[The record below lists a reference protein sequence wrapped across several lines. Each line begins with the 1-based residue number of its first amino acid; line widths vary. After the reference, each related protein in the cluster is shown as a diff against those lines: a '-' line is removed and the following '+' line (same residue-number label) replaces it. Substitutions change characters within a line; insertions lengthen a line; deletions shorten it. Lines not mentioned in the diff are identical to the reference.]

1 VALATQSFHD
11 LVNVDLTWNSR
22 YPNGDKA
29 ASQSSILAVNVTAF
43 LAANITL
50 QSNQGVAVSINYRT
64 FLTGTSAAT
73 ATITVNAINSAL
85 GSWTFDPLDNS
96 LTNTGLVSG
105 SGSLQVVAT
114 DNAGN
119 TASFPVQ
126 LWSILAPIQQNAV
139 KFHGGDF
146 FWFDTLDAST
156 GISRMQTAHSGGLKN
171 NLNVTGY
178 KIYAKLAQLIG
189 PTAGDYSPAQA
200 IIAQI
205 RSVLSGTNKRWVLAI
220 QDRTFGSTGAGG
232 AFTGGTFPT
241 YMINNGWA
249 LISNASTSVGGVAN
263 MFNFG
268 STPALT
274 DYAALLA
281 FLGTQLDSDP
291 QFEMLDYMGETACTP
306 AGPWHTGSSSGP
318 SANFTNAQYRDAVN
332 TLGKAASAAFP
343 HTLVRLQTNFVPS
356 SDTTTFTSW
365 YTTLLPLGNVTFGG
379 PDPPLITAT
388 GYSADAKYWQGQTA
402 PGTDLRGVRA
412 RSGEVQEDGLGT
424 PRIAG
429 GTGTTA
435 AAAVGIIAQGL
446 VGNLKTDHMFWNYET
461 WETVVANDIINYINQ
476 NPTRNGVPSLGNW
489 NTA

>member
-1 VALATQSFHD
+1 MALVTQSLHD
-11 LVNVDLTWNSR
+11 LVNSDLTWDSR
-22 YPNGDKA
+22 YPNGTKP
-29 ASQSSILAVNVTAF
+29 ASQSSILAVNLTAF

-85 GSWTFDPLDNS
+85 GNWTFDGLDNS
-96 LTNTGLVSG
+96 LTNTGVLSG

-146 FWFDTLDAST
+146 FWFDTFDVNT
-156 GISRMQTAHSGGLKN
+156 GISRMATVHATLKN
-171 NLNVTGY
+171 NANIIGY
-178 KIYAKLAQLIG
+178 KIYVKLSQLIG
-189 PTAGDYSPAQA
+189 PTAGDYSPAQSV
-200 IIAQI
+200 IAQI
-205 RSVLSGTNKRWVLAI
+205 KNVIAGSNKRYVIAI

-232 AFTGGTFPT
+232 TFTGGVFPT

-249 LISNASTSVGGVAN
+249 LVSGASTSVGGVAN

-268 STPALT
+268 SSAALT
-274 DYAALLA
+274 DYSALLA

-291 QFEMLDYMGETACTP
+291 QFEMLDYMGETSVTP
-306 AGPWHTGSSSGP
+306 TGPWHTGSSSGP
-318 SANFTNAQYRDAVN
+318 SANFTNAQFRDAVN
-332 TLGKAASAAFP
+332 TLGRATSLAFP
-343 HTLVRLQTNFVPS
+343 HTLSRLQSNFVPS
-356 SDTTTFTSW
+356 NDNSTFTSW
-365 YTTLLPLGNVTFGG
+365 YTTLLPLGNIAFGG
-379 PDPPLITAT
+379 PDPPLIQAT
-388 GYSADAKYWQGQTA
+388 GFSADARYWQGQVA
-402 PGTDLRGVRA
+402 PGVDLRGVRPRA
-412 RSGEVQEDGLGT
+412 GEVQEDGLGT
-424 PRIAG
+424 PRLAG

-446 VGNLKTDHMFWNYET
+446 VGNLKTSHMFWNYET

-476 NPTRNGVPSLGNW
+476 NPTRNGPPALGNW